1 MNFLEK
7 MDLSLWDPPENQ
19 VYTDESSYPSWEYNL
34 YFDPRLDVIEA
45 DALNKKSCLQ
55 VLEIQA
61 NKADSEIGELEDD
74 KLMIQ
79 RQLACEDNMGFAAL
93 NNLESMLKP
102 LKNENQQLAGTTLAE
117 RHAAQQATKE
127 YSSKSTVNGVKA
139 VQINDPSGM
148 KGQEVVHAGT
158 VRTIEGTR
166 LRLLNSIRGDRSN
179 PQRKLMGGGE
189 YYGDNTIRGTQQ
201 HLAGAKRAGGFAGIS
216 ATSQFHFR
224 RRSETSFCVP
234 VVQENN
240 NQRNAQN
247 MLVRSHDRT
256 SQAPRNVHNVEVVF
270 PMRITPAS
278 CMACI
283 DNMSLV
289 QLKAL
294 ANQLNIVGVSKTR
307 KADLQQLLRSKLQAQ
322 DWS

>member
-1 MNFLEK
+1 
-7 MDLSLWDPPENQ
+7 MDLSLWDPHENQ
-19 VYTDESSYPSWEYNL
+19 YESSYPSWEYNF
-34 YFDPRLDVIEA
+34 YFDPRLGKFIIFTYID
-45 DALNKKSCLQ
+45 LLKSCLQ
-55 VLEIQA
+55 VLKIQA
-61 NKADSEIGELEDD
+61 NKADSE
-74 KLMIQ
+74 M
-79 RQLACEDNMGFAAL
+79 
-93 NNLESMLKP
+93 
-102 LKNENQQLAGTTLAE
+102 GTTLEE

-158 VRTIEGTR
+158 
-166 LRLLNSIRGDRSN
+166 
-179 PQRKLMGGGE
+179 LMGGGE
-189 YYGDNTIRGTQQ
+189 YYGDNTLRGTQQ
-201 HLAGAKRAGGFAGIS
+201 LAGAKRAGGFAGTS

-224 RRSETSFCVP
+224 RRSATSFCVS

-247 MLVRSHDRT
+247 MLL
-256 SQAPRNVHNVEVVF
+256 VF
-270 PMRITPAS
+270 PMRSITPAS
-278 CMACI
+278 RMAYI

-294 ANQLNIVGVSKTR
+294 ANQLNIVGVSKTQ